1 MMTINWQGVYPAVT
15 TQYFDDYSINFE
27 ATKNMVDSLI
37 KEGVDGIIALGTVGE
52 NCSHTREEK
61 RAILI
66 AVKEVVAG
74 RVPVISGVA
83 ETTTQFAVEYS
94 QMCEEVGIDGL
105 MVLPGMVYRS
115 SEAEAIHH
123 YQQVA
128 RNCNLPIMI
137 YNNPVTYGV
146 DVSIEG
152 MRVLAEE
159 PTIISVKEATED
171 TRRISELYAAFGD
184 RFIVFDAG
192 GWLGSMAWAY
202 IDDDGIAVMDYDR
215 EIVGIDGGAITVRQ
229 SLRETMKLKF
239 PELRGMR
246 DKDLDDKD
254 LDTSLRTHRYVV
266 SGDKDNPLDLSD
278 AIADSLG
285 YLKTVREVYVNQ
297 FGAGRAAQHILMTGG
312 TTNPLYE
319 YLLDMFAHS
328 SVHLAGKRDAI
339 YMANVRGGMVIV
351 IDRLIA
357 DDLLPEPYQSIMER

>member
-1 MMTINWQGVYPAVT
+1 MNINWQGVYPAVT

-61 RAILI
+61 KAILM

-152 MRVLAEE
+152 MRVLAQE

-184 RFIVFDAG
+184 RFIVFG
-192 GWLGSMAWAY
+192 GVDDIALESLMLGCTGWISGLTNVFPQESVAIYKLAKQGRY
-202 IDDDGIAVMDYDR
+202 QEAL
-215 EIVGIDGGAITVRQ
+215 EIWRWFLPL
-229 SLRETMKLKF
+229 LR
-239 PELRGMR
+239 
-246 DKDLDDKD
+246 
-254 LDTSLRTHRYVV
+254 LDTIPTLVQCIKFCEQLAGRGSEVTRAPRM
-266 SGDKDNPLDLSD
+266 PLTGEERSRVEKLYNDAVATRIDLS
-278 AIADSLG
+278 
-285 YLKTVREVYVNQ
+285 KFN
-297 FGAGRAAQHILMTGG
+297 
-312 TTNPLYE
+312 
-319 YLLDMFAHS
+319 LD
-328 SVHLAGKRDAI
+328 
-339 YMANVRGGMVIV
+339 
-351 IDRLIA
+351 
-357 DDLLPEPYQSIMER
+357 